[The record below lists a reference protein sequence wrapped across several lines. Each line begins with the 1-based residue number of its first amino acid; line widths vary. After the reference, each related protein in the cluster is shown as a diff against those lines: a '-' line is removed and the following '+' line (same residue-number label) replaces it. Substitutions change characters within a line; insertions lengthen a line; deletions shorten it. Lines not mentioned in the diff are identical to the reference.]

1 MGETYTDIARLGE
14 KIRPGTVSPTEVVD
28 GCLER
33 IEALDP
39 KLNAFITVMADGDLC
54 TASRSA

>member
-1 MGETYTDIARLGE
+1 MGETYTEIARLGE
-14 KIRPGTVSPTEVVD
+14 EIRSGTVSPTEVVD

-39 KLNAFITVMADGDLC
+39 KLNASEAAKAPL
-54 TASRSA
+54 